1 MNKRTLS
8 SELLAGARYL
18 KRRTVQKNVVKIQM
32 ITRALIEKISDVMG
46 IHLRCLM
53 RGWRPA
59 ASRWE
64 CT

>member
-32 ITRALIEKISDVMG
+32 ITRALIEKISDEMG
-46 IHLRCLM
+46 IRLDDDYDFFENLSKK
-53 RGWRPA
+53 G
-59 ASRWE
+59 
-64 CT
+64 

>member
-32 ITRALIEKISDVMG
+32 ITRALI
-46 IHLRCLM
+46 RCV
-53 RGWRPA
+53 
-59 ASRWE
+59 
-64 CT
+64 